1 MIDRDVYWL
10 ITIVVLTCPIL
21 YSILPNIPVPVS
33 ESSRTFEAI
42 FAGIHYLRANRIVLG
57 AILFDLVIVLFGS
70 VIALLPIYAVDILET
85 DADGLGLLRAMPAL
99 GSVIVGFTL
108 ARMSPIR
115 RARRKLF
122 LVLVVFSFSIFAV
135 AFS

>member
-1 MIDRDVYWL
+1 M
-10 ITIVVLTCPIL
+10 
-21 YSILPNIPVPVS
+21 
-33 ESSRTFEAI
+33 
-42 FAGIHYLRANRIVLG
+42 G